1 MKNTTV
7 SLSASHEEQG
17 SFDYFSHQICINRY
31 TQAHQA
37 WIEDCLNDHSNFC
50 GQEGINARDLKSLF
64 VHEVTHFLDL
74 TTTLW
79 GLEYTARKS
88 SLLDKIHLGEDH
100 GQALDVFM
108 LNTSELEMH
117 KALLVRNGESLAGCT
132 MNHAIMIHP
141 DYGPIIVVIYYRDGV
156 ECHKIPLSM
165 LALFEAHATANEVL
179 SKIRDIDQIADENER
194 IVAHSHVNQE
204 FNEHLHD
211 PALTEYTLLLN
222 LAKLHFPELSLRE
235 LLVFFSAVA
244 RFTMNQD
251 ALSLSILSD
260 RMRFLPTEAGYALS
274 LDMKRGASRAVVAFK
289 TLLFM
294 HEWIRMGTSMEN
306 AKKISM
312 LKTKPSKAI
321 RQLWE
326 DDNVKFID
334 ATFQIERNCYLTS
347 LKERQHDLPDFE
359 IVSTSITANTALLE
373 SSPVGL
379 LSLSDLTLMDAI
391 LNEDCTPIAM
401 PKRLDIDVESYFDQF
416 YPLMAKLKK
425 LYQAKKASK
434 FFINPDD
441 TILFV
446 NL

>member
-1 MKNTTV
+1 M
-7 SLSASHEEQG
+7 
-17 SFDYFSHQICINRY
+17 
-31 TQAHQA
+31 
-37 WIEDCLNDHSNFC
+37 NDHSDFC

-88 SLLDKIHLGEDH
+88 ALLDKIHLGEDH
-100 GQALDVFM
+100 EQALNVFM

-117 KALLVRNGESLAGCT
+117 KALLVRDGESLAGCT
-132 MNHAIMIHP
+132 MNHGLMIHP

-179 SKIRDIDQIADENER
+179 SKIRDIDQIPDENER
-194 IVAHSHVNQE
+194 IVAHAHVNQE

-235 LLVFFSAVA
+235 LLVFFSALA

-260 RMRFLPTEAGYALS
+260 RMRFLPTEAGDALS
-274 LDMKRGASRAVVAFK
+274 LDMKRGTSRAVVAFK

-294 HEWIRMGTSMEN
+294 HEWISKGTPMEN
-306 AKKISM
+306 SENINM
-312 LKTKPSKAI
+312 LKTRPNKAI

-326 DDNVKFID
+326 DDNVKFMD
-334 ATFQIERNCYLTS
+334 AMAQIERNCYLG
-347 LKERQHDLPDFE
+347 LLQNRRHDLPDFE
-359 IVSTSITANTALLE
+359 IVSASIAANMALLE
-373 SSPVGL
+373 NSPVGL

-391 LNEDCTPIAM
+391 LNEDFTPIAM
-401 PKRLDIDVESYFDQF
+401 PKRLDIDAISYFDQF
-416 YPLMAKLKK
+416 YPFMAKLKK

-434 FFINPDD
+434 FFITPGDS
-441 TILFV
+441 ILFV
-446 NL
+446 NR